1 MDDIFKSI
9 DWELKKRKIKEKA
22 QDAMNSFG
30 AWYYRNED
38 AIRTYAPIVV
48 PAVGLAIR
56 QGIKSHNNR
65 VEIRAKELYH
75 WDPRRGTYYM
85 SRRPLKSSELL
96 ELDRLYSLGY
106 TKGEALKQMKL
117 LK

>member
-1 MDDIFKSI
+1 MDILKDV
-9 DWELKKRKIKEKA
+9 DWELKKRKAKEKF
-22 QDAMNSFG
+22 QDGVAAFG
-30 AWYYRNED
+30 AWYNRNEET
-38 AIRTYAPIVV
+38 IRTYAPILV

-75 WDPRRGTYYM
+75 WDPKRGTYYM

-106 TKGEALKQMKL
+106 TKGEALKSMKL